1 MRFGCFTTEVGRIG
15 ALADMGFDYVEL
27 GFRALAPLED
37 ELTFASTRDRILA
50 APLRAEALSGFIP
63 PFVGLAVVG
72 PSVDRAGLRRYAEM
86 MIARAAQVG
95 AQVVGIGIGRSRMI
109 PEGFPPQR
117 AHDQFRDF
125 LGLVTDLAAPRG
137 ITVGLEPL
145 NREETNLIN
154 TVPESLAMLR
164 EVSRPSLRLTVDYY
178 HLLLAGGS
186 AADLEAAHG
195 LVAHV
200 HTADANRRP
209 PGTEGADQLGLLQ
222 ALRAIGYDD
231 RLSMECRFTSF
242 DQEAPVALEY
252 LRGLWDQVTSD

>member
-27 GFRALAPLED
+27 GFRALASQED
-37 ELTFASTRDRILA
+37 DLAFTATLDRILE
-50 APLRAEALSGFIP
+50 APLRVEALSGFIP

-72 PSVDRAGLRRYAEM
+72 PSVDRAGLRRYSET

-95 AQVVGIGIGRSRMI
+95 ARVVGIGIGRSRTI

-145 NREETNLIN
+145 NREETNLVN
-154 TVPESLAMLR
+154 TIPEALATLR
-164 EVSRPSLRLTVDYY
+164 QVGRPGLRLTVDYY
-178 HLLLAGGS
+178 HLLLAGGTP
-186 AADLEAAHG
+186 ADVEAARG

-200 HTADANRRP
+200 HTADASRRP
-209 PGTEGADQLGLLQ
+209 PGTEGTDQLGLLK
-222 ALRAIGYDD
+222 ALRAIDYDD
-231 RLSMECRFTSF
+231 RLTMECRFTSF
-242 DQEAPVALEY
+242 DQEAPAALEY
-252 LRGLWDQVTSD
+252 LRGLWSHVTSE